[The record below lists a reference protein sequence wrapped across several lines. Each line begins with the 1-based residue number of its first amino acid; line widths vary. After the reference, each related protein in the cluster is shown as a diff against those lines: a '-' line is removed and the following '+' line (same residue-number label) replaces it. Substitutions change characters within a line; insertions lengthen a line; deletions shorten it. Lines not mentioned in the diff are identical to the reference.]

1 MEKCTWYVYQII
13 IKIMTEFILRAQEV
27 KLDQKVMTARRDYK
41 ARLGQK
47 DHQA

>member
-1 MEKCTWYVYQII
+1 MCTLHMVRVSNYY
-13 IKIMTEFILRAQEV
+13 KNMTEFIFRAQEV

-47 DHQA
+47 DH